1 METIERPAHLTI
13 GEVLALLRNEFP
25 DITISKIRFLESQG
39 LIVPERTSSG
49 YRRFYDPDI
58 ARLRWVLR
66 QQRDHFLPLKVI
78 KAKLDSNTEIDLT
91 DEAAVQPNL
100 WAGSEQEPPSFAADF
115 EHERRVGIAGQ
126 VSQATPIANG
136 NGHTRPG
143 APVLSGTTQPP
154 GRNGAS
160 AGSVTSSTA
169 ASTGSAQTS
178 SAQTGSAQ
186 TGSAQTGSAQLAPAQ
201 TGSAQPEPAQP
212 GSGETGPAQ
221 PDSGETASA
230 TSTEPTSKP
239 RAPRNTARTAGQPSA
254 KEDPGSGARTW
265 LEELQTSPSASR
277 GADGPEVAVVA
288 VDGALRFGI
297 HEVSEVTGLDIA
309 TLQSLVTYGML
320 TPSIVGGEETFDPS
334 SIAVARAVAAFL
346 DRGVEIRHLR
356 SYKNSADREAGF
368 LEQMILPL
376 LKRRNPQA
384 RAAASETLAQMV
396 REGSE
401 LQTALVNQALHRH
414 LG

>member
-186 TGSAQTGSAQLAPAQ
+186 TGSTQLAPAQ
-201 TGSAQPEPAQP
+201 TGSAQPGPAQP
-212 GSGETGPAQ
+212 GPAQPGPAQ
-221 PDSGETASA
+221 PDSGETASV

-297 HEVSEVTGLDIA
+297 HEVSEVTGLDTA

>member
-160 AGSVTSSTA
+160 AGSGTSSTA

-186 TGSAQTGSAQLAPAQ
+186 TGSTQLAPAQ
-201 TGSAQPEPAQP
+201 TGSAQPGPAQP
-212 GSGETGPAQ
+212 GPAQ
-221 PDSGETASA
+221 PDSGETASV

-297 HEVSEVTGLDIA
+297 HEVSEVTGLDTA

>member
-58 ARLRWVLR
+58 TRLRWVLR

-186 TGSAQTGSAQLAPAQ
+186 TGSTQLAPAQ
-201 TGSAQPEPAQP
+201 TGSERPEPAQP

-221 PDSGETASA
+221 PDSGETASV

-254 KEDPGSGARTW
+254 KEDLGSGARTW